1 MDKAIP
7 SSNRAVKPS
16 GIFSQGLKVRNLI
29 FISFISGQIA
39 KNANGEV
46 VGKGDIRAQTRQC
59 IENLNAVL
67 EAGGATLGNVV
78 KVTVYVTHIERLKAI
93 DEVRAEYLEE
103 KYPASTLVEVSRLTN
118 QNCMIEMEPLP
129 SCNQEGRAI

>member
-29 FISFISGQIA
+29 FISGQIA
-39 KNANGEV
+39 KNAKGEV

-59 IENLNAVL
+59 TENLNAVL

-78 KVTVYVTHIERLKAI
+78 NVTVYVTHIEHLKAI
-93 DEVRAEYLEE
+93 DEVRAEYFEE
-103 KYPASTLVEVSRLTN
+103 KYAASTLVEVSRLTN
-118 QNCMIEMEPLP
+118 QNWMMEMEPLP

>member
-29 FISFISGQIA
+29 FISGQIA
-39 KNANGEV
+39 KNPNGEV

-67 EAGGATLGNVV
+67 EAGGATLGNLVN
-78 KVTVYVTHIERLKAI
+78 VTVYVTHIEYLKTVH
-93 DEVRAEYLEE
+93 EVRAEYFEE

-129 SCNQEGRAI
+129 SCNQEGRPI

>member
-7 SSNRAVKPS
+7 SSNRVAKPS

-29 FISFISGQIA
+29 FISGQIA

-78 KVTVYVTHIERLKAI
+78 KVTVYVTHIEHLKAI
-93 DEVRAEYLEE
+93 DEVRAEYFEE
-103 KYPASTLVEVSRLTN
+103 KYPASTLVEVNRLTN
-118 QNCMIEMEPLP
+118 QNCMIELE
-129 SCNQEGRAI
+129 AIAVM

>member
-7 SSNRAVKPS
+7 SSNRVAKPS

-29 FISFISGQIA
+29 FISGQIA
-39 KNANGEV
+39 KNPNGEV

-67 EAGGATLGNVV
+67 EAGSANLRSILSESGRSRRRGVV
-78 KVTVYVTHIERLKAI
+78 MEIIE
-93 DEVRAEYLEE
+93 
-103 KYPASTLVEVSRLTN
+103 
-118 QNCMIEMEPLP
+118 
-129 SCNQEGRAI
+129 